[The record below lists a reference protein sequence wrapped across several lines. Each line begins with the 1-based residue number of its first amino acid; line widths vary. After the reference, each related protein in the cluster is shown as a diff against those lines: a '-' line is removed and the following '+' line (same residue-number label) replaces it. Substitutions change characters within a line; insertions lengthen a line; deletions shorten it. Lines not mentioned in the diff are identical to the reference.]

1 MKLKGIYEANG
12 EMKGL
17 PESLLHTLCTNSINL
32 KEMKNKKVKEE
43 KVTLRH

>member
-12 EMKGL
+12 EVKGL

-32 KEMKNKKVKEE
+32 TDE
-43 KVTLRH
+43 K